1 MIIHDAATA
10 FVAVYDAIA
19 LGARIL
25 FSAALFAA
33 IVVVF
38 STALLIAP
46 GKQGQDEAQQ
56 GPGEPHEVSGDSRD
70 ATDPDRPADGRTRPR
85 RPRWVHTQPLDYD
98 EAA

>member
-1 MIIHDAATA
+1 VIIHDAATT
-10 FVAVYDAIA
+10 FVAVYDAITLWA
-19 LGARIL
+19 ELLAAA
-25 FSAALFAA
+25 SAFAF

-70 ATDPDRPADGRTRPR
+70 ATDPDRPADGRTRR
-85 RPRWVHTQPLDYD
+85 RPHWVHTQPLDYD